1 VSNDPKTAL
10 ITGGAQRIGQALV
23 NHFHDLG
30 WRVIIHYHTSRDAA
44 DQLTQRLNS
53 KRQDSARAFSAD
65 LGTIEQIEALAKAVT
80 DLEWPLDLVIHNA
93 AQFSPTPLST
103 TTESSWEHLMSTNL
117 KAPFFLTQALLNM
130 LSARANLIFLCDI
143 FGDRPLPNYSVY
155 SATKAGLAM
164 MTRSLALDLAPAHRV
179 NGIALGAILPP
190 SIAASAEPYVPQDAL
205 QSSAAIEESALLDS
219 ILARVPLASIGSP
232 VHIAE
237 VAEFLA
243 SSDYITGQII
253 PVDGGRRVG

>member
-1 VSNDPKTAL
+1 MSNDPKTAL

-30 WRVIIHYHTSRDAA
+30 WRVIIHYHTSSDAA
-44 DQLTQRLNS
+44 DQLTQRLNG

-65 LGTIEQIEALAKAVT
+65 LGTIDQIEALAKAVT
-80 DLEWPLDLVIHNA
+80 NLKWPLDLVIHNA

-117 KAPFFLTQALLNM
+117 KAPFFLTQALLKV

-143 FGDRPLPNYSVY
+143 FGDRPLPNYSGY

-190 SIAASAEPYVPQDAL
+190 SIAASAENDGPQDAPH
-205 QSSAAIEESALLDS
+205 SSAALEESALLDS
-219 ILARVPLASIGSP
+219 ILARVPLATIGSP
-232 VHIAE
+232 AHIAE

-243 SSDYITGQII
+243 STDYITGQII

>member
-1 VSNDPKTAL
+1 MSNSQKTAL

-44 DQLTQRLNS
+44 DQLTQQLND

-65 LGTIEQIEALAKAVT
+65 LGTIDQIEALAKAVT
-80 DLEWPLDLVIHNA
+80 DLKWPLDLVIHNA
-93 AQFSPTPLST
+93 AQFLPTPLST

-117 KAPFFLTQALLNM
+117 KAPFFLTQALMNM

-164 MTRSLALDLAPAHRV
+164 MTRSFALDLAPAHRV

-190 SIAASAEPYVPQDAL
+190 SIAASAEKDGPQDAP
-205 QSSAAIEESALLDS
+205 QSSAALEESALLDS
-219 ILARVPLASIGSP
+219 ILARVPLATIGSP
-232 VHIAE
+232 AHIAE

-243 SSDYITGQII
+243 STDYITGQII

>member
-1 VSNDPKTAL
+1 MSHYQKTAL

-23 NHFHDLG
+23 NHFHGLG
-30 WRVIIHYHTSRDAA
+30 WRIIIHYHTSSDAA
-44 DQLTQRLNS
+44 DQLTQWLNS
-53 KRQDSARAFSAD
+53 ERQDSANAFSAD
-65 LGTIEQIEALAKAVT
+65 LGSMDDIKVLANAVT
-80 DLEWPLDLVIHNA
+80 DLGWPLDLVIHNA

-103 TTESSWEHLMSTNL
+103 TTESSWEHLMRTNL
-117 KAPFFLTQALLNM
+117 NAPFFLTQALLNV
-130 LSARANLIFLCDI
+130 LSARANLIFLCDV

-164 MTRSLALDLAPAHRV
+164 MTRSLALDLAPVHRV

-190 SIAASAEPYVPQDAL
+190 SIAASAEPYVPQDDP
-205 QSSAAIEESALLDS
+205 QSSAALEEFALLDS
-219 ILARVPLASIGSP
+219 ILARVPLATTGSP

-253 PVDGGRRVG
+253 PVDGGRGVG

>member
-1 VSNDPKTAL
+1 MSHYQKTVL
-10 ITGGAQRIGQALV
+10 ITGGAQRIGKALV
-23 NHFHDLG
+23 NHFHGLG
-30 WRVIIHYHTSRDAA
+30 WRIIIHYHTSSDAA

-53 KRQDSARAFSAD
+53 ERQDSANAFSAD
-65 LGTIEQIEALAKAVT
+65 LGSTDDIKALANAVT
-80 DLEWPLDLVIHNA
+80 DLGWQLDLVIHNA

-117 KAPFFLTQALLNM
+117 KAPFFLTQALLNV
-130 LSARANLIFLCDI
+130 LSTGANLIFLCDI

-155 SATKAGLAM
+155 SATKAGLAI

-190 SIAASAEPYVPQDAL
+190 SIAASTESGISEDVP
-205 QSSAAIEESALLDS
+205 QSSAALEESALLDS
-219 ILARVPLASIGSP
+219 ILARVPLATIGSP

>member
-1 VSNDPKTAL
+1 MSNDQKTAL

-30 WRVIIHYHTSRDAA
+30 WRVIIHYHTSSDAA
-44 DQLTQRLNS
+44 DQLTQRLNG

-65 LGTIEQIEALAKAVT
+65 LGTIDQIEALAKAVT
-80 DLEWPLDLVIHNA
+80 NLKWPLDLVIHNA

-117 KAPFFLTQALLNM
+117 KAPFFLTQALLKV

-190 SIAASAEPYVPQDAL
+190 SIATSAEPCVPQDAP
-205 QSSAAIEESALLDS
+205 QSSAALEESALLDS
-219 ILARVPLASIGSP
+219 ILARVPLATIGSP

>member
-1 VSNDPKTAL
+1 MSNDPKTAL

-30 WRVIIHYHTSRDAA
+30 WRVIIHYHTSSDAA
-44 DQLTQRLNS
+44 DQLTQRLNG

-65 LGTIEQIEALAKAVT
+65 LGTIDQIEALAKAVT

-117 KAPFFLTQALLNM
+117 KAPFFLTQALLNV

-190 SIAASAEPYVPQDAL
+190 SIAASAEDDGPQDAL
-205 QSSAAIEESALLDS
+205 NPAQRSRNLHSLIRFWLACRLQPSVARSTSPKSRSFLRALTTLLGRSS
-219 ILARVPLASIGSP
+219 
-232 VHIAE
+232 
-237 VAEFLA
+237 
-243 SSDYITGQII
+243 QWM
-253 PVDGGRRVG
+253 VDAG

>member
-1 VSNDPKTAL
+1 MSHYQKTVL
-10 ITGGAQRIGQALV
+10 ITGGAQRIGKALV
-23 NHFHDLG
+23 NHFHGLG
-30 WRVIIHYHTSRDAA
+30 WRIIIHYHTSSDAA

-53 KRQDSARAFSAD
+53 ERQDSANAFSAD
-65 LGTIEQIEALAKAVT
+65 LGSTDDIKALANAVT
-80 DLEWPLDLVIHNA
+80 DLGWQLDLVIHNA

-117 KAPFFLTQALLNM
+117 KAPFFLTQALLNV
-130 LSARANLIFLCDI
+130 LSTGANLIFLCDI

-190 SIAASAEPYVPQDAL
+190 SIAASTESGISEDVPQP
-205 QSSAAIEESALLDS
+205 SAALEESALLDS
-219 ILARVPLASIGSP
+219 ILARVPLATIGSP

>member
-1 VSNDPKTAL
+1 MSHYQKTVL
-10 ITGGAQRIGQALV
+10 ITGGAQRIGKALV
-23 NHFHDLG
+23 NHFHGLG
-30 WRVIIHYHTSRDAA
+30 WRIIIHYHTSSDAA
-44 DQLTQRLNS
+44 DQLTHRLNS
-53 KRQDSARAFSAD
+53 ERQDSANAFSAD
-65 LGTIEQIEALAKAVT
+65 LGSTDDIKALANAVT
-80 DLEWPLDLVIHNA
+80 DLGWQLDLVIHNA

-117 KAPFFLTQALLNM
+117 KAPFFLTQALLNV
-130 LSARANLIFLCDI
+130 LSTGANLIFLCDI

-190 SIAASAEPYVPQDAL
+190 SIAASTESGISEDVPQP
-205 QSSAAIEESALLDS
+205 SAALEESALLDS
-219 ILARVPLASIGSP
+219 ILARVPLATIGSP

>member
-1 VSNDPKTAL
+1 MSNDQKTAL

-30 WRVIIHYHTSRDAA
+30 WRVIIHYHTSSDAA

-53 KRQDSARAFSAD
+53 ERQDSANAFSAD
-65 LGTIEQIEALAKAVT
+65 LGSTDDIKALANAVT
-80 DLEWPLDLVIHNA
+80 DLGWQLDLVIHNA
-93 AQFSPTPLST
+93 AQFSPTPLGT

-117 KAPFFLTQALLNM
+117 KAPFFLTQALMNM

-190 SIAASAEPYVPQDAL
+190 SIAASAKKDGPQDAP
-205 QSSAAIEESALLDS
+205 QSSAALEESALLDS
-219 ILARVPLASIGSP
+219 ILARVPLATIGNP
-232 VHIAE
+232 AHIAE

-243 SSDYITGQII
+243 STDYITGQII

>member
-1 VSNDPKTAL
+1 
-10 ITGGAQRIGQALV
+10 
-23 NHFHDLG
+23 
-30 WRVIIHYHTSRDAA
+30 
-44 DQLTQRLNS
+44 
-53 KRQDSARAFSAD
+53 
-65 LGTIEQIEALAKAVT
+65 
-80 DLEWPLDLVIHNA
+80 
-93 AQFSPTPLST
+93 
-103 TTESSWEHLMSTNL
+103 
-117 KAPFFLTQALLNM
+117 
-130 LSARANLIFLCDI
+130 
-143 FGDRPLPNYSVY
+143 
-155 SATKAGLAM
+155 M

-190 SIAASAEPYVPQDAL
+190 SIAASAELCTAGRP
-205 QSSAAIEESALLDS
+205 QSSAALEESALLDS

>member
-1 VSNDPKTAL
+1 MSNDPKTAL

-30 WRVIIHYHTSRDAA
+30 WRVIIHYHTSSDAA
-44 DQLTQRLNS
+44 DQLTQQLND
-53 KRQDSARAFSAD
+53 KRQNSARAFSAD
-65 LGTIEQIEALAKAVT
+65 LGTIDQIEALAKAVT
-80 DLEWPLDLVIHNA
+80 NLKWPLDLVIHNA

-117 KAPFFLTQALLNM
+117 KAPFFLTQALLNV
-130 LSARANLIFLCDI
+130 LSTGANLIFLCDI

-190 SIAASAEPYVPQDAL
+190 SIAASAENDGPQDAP
-205 QSSAAIEESALLDS
+205 QSSAALEESALLDS
-219 ILARVPLASIGSP
+219 ILARVPLATIGSP

>member
-1 VSNDPKTAL
+1 MSNSQKTAL

-53 KRQDSARAFSAD
+53 KRQDSARAISAD
-65 LGTIEQIEALAKAVT
+65 LGTIDQIEALAKAVT
-80 DLEWPLDLVIHNA
+80 DLKWPLDLVIHNA

-117 KAPFFLTQALLNM
+117 KAPFFLTQALMNM

-190 SIAASAEPYVPQDAL
+190 SIAASAEKDGPQDAP
-205 QSSAAIEESALLDS
+205 QSSAALEESALLDS
-219 ILARVPLASIGSP
+219 ILARVPLATIGSP

>member
-1 VSNDPKTAL
+1 MSHYQKTVL
-10 ITGGAQRIGQALV
+10 ITGGAQRIGKTLV
-23 NHFHDLG
+23 NHFHGLG
-30 WRVIIHYHTSRDAA
+30 WRIIIHYHTSGDAA
-44 DQLTQRLNS
+44 DRLTQRLNS
-53 KRQDSARAFSAD
+53 ERQDSASAFSAD
-65 LGTIEQIEALAKAVT
+65 LGSTDDIKALANAVT
-80 DLEWPLDLVIHNA
+80 DLGWQLDLVIHNA

-117 KAPFFLTQALLNM
+117 KAPFFLTQALLNV
-130 LSARANLIFLCDI
+130 LSTGANLIFLCDI

-190 SIAASAEPYVPQDAL
+190 SIAASAEPYVPQDAP
-205 QSSAAIEESALLDS
+205 QSSAALEESALLDS

>member
-1 VSNDPKTAL
+1 MSHYQKTAL

-23 NHFHDLG
+23 NHFHGLG
-30 WRVIIHYHTSRDAA
+30 WRIIIHYHTSSDAA
-44 DQLTQRLNS
+44 DQLTQRLANE
-53 KRQDSARAFSAD
+53 RQDSANAFSAD
-65 LGTIEQIEALAKAVT
+65 LSSMDDIKYLANAVT
-80 DLEWPLDLVIHNA
+80 DLGWPLDLVIHNA

-117 KAPFFLTQALLNM
+117 KAPFFITQALLNV

-190 SIAASAEPYVPQDAL
+190 SIAASAEPYAQQDAP
-205 QSSAAIEESALLDS
+205 QSSAALEESALLDS
-219 ILARVPLASIGSP
+219 ILARVPLAKMGSP

-243 SSDYITGQII
+243 NSTYITGQII

>member
-1 VSNDPKTAL
+1 MSHYQKTVL
-10 ITGGAQRIGQALV
+10 ITGGAQRIGKALV
-23 NHFHDLG
+23 NHFHGLG
-30 WRVIIHYHTSRDAA
+30 WRVIIHYHTSSDAA
-44 DQLTQRLNS
+44 DQLTQRLNG

-65 LGTIEQIEALAKAVT
+65 LGAVDQIEALAKAVT

-103 TTESSWEHLMSTNL
+103 TTESSWEHLLSTNL
-117 KAPFFLTQALLNM
+117 KAPFFLTQALLNV

-190 SIAASAEPYVPQDAL
+190 SIAKAESGVPQDAP
-205 QSSAAIEESALLDS
+205 QSSAALEESALLDS
-219 ILARVPLASIGSP
+219 ILARVPLATIGSP

>member
-1 VSNDPKTAL
+1 MSNDPKTAL

-30 WRVIIHYHTSRDAA
+30 WRVIIHYHTSSDAA
-44 DQLTQRLNS
+44 DQLTQRLNG
-53 KRQDSARAFSAD
+53 KRQDSAHAFSAD
-65 LGTIEQIEALAKAVT
+65 LGTIDQIEAFAKAVT
-80 DLEWPLDLVIHNA
+80 NLKWPLDLVIHNA

-190 SIAASAEPYVPQDAL
+190 SIAASAEDDGPQDAP
-205 QSSAAIEESALLDS
+205 QSSAALEESALLDS
-219 ILARVPLASIGSP
+219 ILARVPLATIGSP
-232 VHIAE
+232 THIAE

-243 SSDYITGQII
+243 STDYITGQII

>member
-1 VSNDPKTAL
+1 MSNDPKTAL

-30 WRVIIHYHTSRDAA
+30 WRVIIHYHASRDAA
-44 DQLTQRLNS
+44 DQLTQRLNG

-65 LGTIEQIEALAKAVT
+65 LGTIDQIEALAKAVT

-190 SIAASAEPYVPQDAL
+190 SIAASAENDGPQDAP
-205 QSSAAIEESALLDS
+205 QSSAALEESALLDS

-243 SSDYITGQII
+243 SSAYITGQII

>member
-1 VSNDPKTAL
+1 
-10 ITGGAQRIGQALV
+10 
-23 NHFHDLG
+23 
-30 WRVIIHYHTSRDAA
+30 
-44 DQLTQRLNS
+44 
-53 KRQDSARAFSAD
+53 
-65 LGTIEQIEALAKAVT
+65 
-80 DLEWPLDLVIHNA
+80 
-93 AQFSPTPLST
+93 
-103 TTESSWEHLMSTNL
+103 MSTNL

-190 SIAASAEPYVPQDAL
+190 SIAASAENDGPQDAP
-205 QSSAAIEESALLDS
+205 QSSAALEESALLDS

>member
-1 VSNDPKTAL
+1 MSNDQKTAL

-30 WRVIIHYHTSRDAA
+30 WRVIIHYHTSSDAA
-44 DQLTQRLNS
+44 DQLTQRLNG

-65 LGTIEQIEALAKAVT
+65 LGAVDQIEALAKAVT

-117 KAPFFLTQALLNM
+117 KAPFFLTQALMNM

-190 SIAASAEPYVPQDAL
+190 SIAASAEDDGPQDAP
-205 QSSAAIEESALLDS
+205 QSSAALEESALLDS
-219 ILARVPLASIGSP
+219 ILARVPLATIGNP
-232 VHIAE
+232 AHIAE

-243 SSDYITGQII
+243 STDYITGQII

>member
-1 VSNDPKTAL
+1 MSNDPKTAL

-44 DQLTQRLNS
+44 DQLTQQLND

-65 LGTIEQIEALAKAVT
+65 LGTIDQIEALAKAVT
-80 DLEWPLDLVIHNA
+80 DLKWPLDLVIHNA
-93 AQFSPTPLST
+93 AQFLPTPLST

-117 KAPFFLTQALLNM
+117 KAPFFLTQALMNM

-190 SIAASAEPYVPQDAL
+190 SIAASAEKDGPQDAP
-205 QSSAAIEESALLDS
+205 QSSAALEESALLDS
-219 ILARVPLASIGSP
+219 ILARVPLATIGSP

-243 SSDYITGQII
+243 SSNYITGQII

>member
-1 VSNDPKTAL
+1 MSNDQKTAL

-30 WRVIIHYHTSRDAA
+30 WRVIIHYHTSSDAA
-44 DQLTQRLNS
+44 DQLTQRLNG

-65 LGTIEQIEALAKAVT
+65 LGAVDQIEALAKAVT

-103 TTESSWEHLMSTNL
+103 TTESSWEQLMSTNL
-117 KAPFFLTQALLNM
+117 KAPFFLTQALLNV

-190 SIAASAEPYVPQDAL
+190 SIAASAEKDGPQDAP
-205 QSSAAIEESALLDS
+205 QSSAALEESALLDS
-219 ILARVPLASIGSP
+219 ILARVPLATIGSP

>member
-1 VSNDPKTAL
+1 MSSHQRTAL
-10 ITGGAQRIGQALV
+10 ITGGAQRIGRVLV

-44 DQLTQRLNS
+44 DQLTQRLNG
-53 KRQDSARAFSAD
+53 KRQDSARALSAD
-65 LGTIEQIEALAKAVT
+65 LGTIDQIEALAKAVT
-80 DLEWPLDLVIHNA
+80 DLEWPLDLVVHNA

-103 TTESSWEHLMSTNL
+103 TTESSWEQLMSTNL
-117 KAPFFLTQALLNM
+117 KAPFFLTQALLNV

-190 SIAASAEPYVPQDAL
+190 SIAASAEPYVPQDAP
-205 QSSAAIEESALLDS
+205 QSSAALEESALLDS
-219 ILARVPLASIGSP
+219 ILARVPLATIGSP

>member
-1 VSNDPKTAL
+1 MSNDPKTAL

-30 WRVIIHYHTSRDAA
+30 WRVIIHYHTSSDAA
-44 DQLTQRLNS
+44 DQLTQRLNG

-65 LGTIEQIEALAKAVT
+65 LGTIDQIEALAKAVT
-80 DLEWPLDLVIHNA
+80 NLKWPLDLVIHNA

-117 KAPFFLTQALLNM
+117 KAPFFLTQALLNV
-130 LSARANLIFLCDI
+130 LSTGANLIFLCDI

-190 SIAASAEPYVPQDAL
+190 SIAASAENDGPQDAP
-205 QSSAAIEESALLDS
+205 QSSAALEESALLDS

>member
-1 VSNDPKTAL
+1 MSNDPKTAL

-30 WRVIIHYHTSRDAA
+30 WRVIIHYHTSSDAA
-44 DQLTQRLNS
+44 DQLTQRLNG

-65 LGTIEQIEALAKAVT
+65 LGTIDQIEALAKAVT
-80 DLEWPLDLVIHNA
+80 NLKWPLDLVIHNA

-190 SIAASAEPYVPQDAL
+190 SIAASAENDGPQDAP
-205 QSSAAIEESALLDS
+205 QSSAALEESALLDS
-219 ILARVPLASIGSP
+219 ILARVPLATIGSP
-232 VHIAE
+232 AHIAE

-243 SSDYITGQII
+243 STDYITGQII

>member
-1 VSNDPKTAL
+1 
-10 ITGGAQRIGQALV
+10 
-23 NHFHDLG
+23 
-30 WRVIIHYHTSRDAA
+30 
-44 DQLTQRLNS
+44 
-53 KRQDSARAFSAD
+53 
-65 LGTIEQIEALAKAVT
+65 
-80 DLEWPLDLVIHNA
+80 
-93 AQFSPTPLST
+93 
-103 TTESSWEHLMSTNL
+103 MSTNL
-117 KAPFFLTQALLNM
+117 KAPFFLTQALLNV
-130 LSARANLIFLCDI
+130 LSTRANLIFLCDI

-190 SIAASAEPYVPQDAL
+190 SIAASAEPYVPQDAP
-205 QSSAAIEESALLDS
+205 QSSAALEESALLDS
-219 ILARVPLASIGSP
+219 ILARVPLATIGSP

>member
-1 VSNDPKTAL
+1 MSNHQRTAL
-10 ITGGAQRIGQALV
+10 ITGGAQRIGRVLV

-30 WRVIIHYHTSRDAA
+30 WRVIIHYHASRDAA
-44 DQLTQRLNS
+44 DQLTQRLNG

-65 LGTIEQIEALAKAVT
+65 LGTIDQIEALAKAVT

-103 TTESSWEHLMSTNL
+103 TTESSWEQLMSTNL
-117 KAPFFLTQALLNM
+117 KAPFFLTQALLNV

-190 SIAASAEPYVPQDAL
+190 SIAASAENDGPQDAP
-205 QSSAAIEESALLDS
+205 QSSAALEESALLDS
-219 ILARVPLASIGSP
+219 ILARVPLATIGSP
-232 VHIAE
+232 AHIAE

-243 SSDYITGQII
+243 STDYITGQII

>member
-23 NHFHDLG
+23 NHFHDLD
-30 WRVIIHYHTSRDAA
+30 WRVIIHYHTSSDAA
-44 DQLTQRLNS
+44 DQLTRQLNG

-65 LGTIEQIEALAKAVT
+65 LGTIDQIEALAKAVT
-80 DLEWPLDLVIHNA
+80 DLKWPLDLVIHNA

-117 KAPFFLTQALLNM
+117 KAPFFLTQALLKV
-130 LSARANLIFLCDI
+130 LSPRANLIFLCDI

-190 SIAASAEPYVPQDAL
+190 SIAASAEPCVPQDVP

-219 ILARVPLASIGSP
+219 ILARVPLATIGSP

>member
-1 VSNDPKTAL
+1 M
-10 ITGGAQRIGQALV
+10 

-53 KRQDSARAFSAD
+53 KRQDSARAISAD
-65 LGTIEQIEALAKAVT
+65 LGTIDQIEALAKAVT
-80 DLEWPLDLVIHNA
+80 DLKWPLDLVIHNA
-93 AQFSPTPLST
+93 AQFSPTPLGT

-117 KAPFFLTQALLNM
+117 KAPFFLTQALMNM

-190 SIAASAEPYVPQDAL
+190 SIAASAEKDGPQDAP
-205 QSSAAIEESALLDS
+205 QSSAALEESALLDS
-219 ILARVPLASIGSP
+219 ILARVPLATIGNP
-232 VHIAE
+232 AHIAE

-243 SSDYITGQII
+243 STDYITGQII
-253 PVDGGRRVG
+253 PVDGGRRVS

>member
-1 VSNDPKTAL
+1 MSHYQKTVL
-10 ITGGAQRIGQALV
+10 ITGGAQRIGKALV
-23 NHFHDLG
+23 NHFHGLG
-30 WRVIIHYHTSRDAA
+30 WRIIIHYHTSSDAA

-53 KRQDSARAFSAD
+53 ERQDSANAFSAD
-65 LGTIEQIEALAKAVT
+65 LGSTDDIKALANAVT
-80 DLEWPLDLVIHNA
+80 DLGWQLDLVIHNA

-117 KAPFFLTQALLNM
+117 KAPFFLTQALLNV
-130 LSARANLIFLCDI
+130 LSTGANLIFLCDI

-190 SIAASAEPYVPQDAL
+190 SIAKAESGVPQDAP
-205 QSSAAIEESALLDS
+205 QSSAALGESALLDS
-219 ILARVPLASIGSP
+219 ILARVPLATIGSP

>member
-1 VSNDPKTAL
+1 MSYNQKTAL
-10 ITGGAQRIGQALV
+10 ITGGALRIGRVLV
-23 NHFHDLG
+23 NHFHGLG

-53 KRQDSARAFSAD
+53 ERRDSARAFSAD
-65 LGTIEQIEALAKAVT
+65 LGTMDEIKALANAIT
-80 DLEWPLDLVIHNA
+80 DLGWALDLVIHNA
-93 AQFSPTPLST
+93 AQFSPTPLSD
-103 TTESSWEHLMSTNL
+103 TTETSWEHLMSANL
-117 KAPFFLTQALLNM
+117 KAPFFLTQALLSV

-190 SIAASAEPYVPQDAL
+190 QIAASAESGVSPDVPG
-205 QSSAAIEESALLDS
+205 SSATLKDSALLDS
-219 ILARVPLASIGSP
+219 ILARVPLAKMGNP

-243 SSDYITGQII
+243 NSAYITGQII
-253 PVDGGRRVG
+253 PVDGGRRLG

>member
-1 VSNDPKTAL
+1 MSHYQKTVL
-10 ITGGAQRIGQALV
+10 ITGGAQRIGKALV
-23 NHFHDLG
+23 NHFHGLG
-30 WRVIIHYHTSRDAA
+30 WRIIIHYHASSDAA

-53 KRQDSARAFSAD
+53 ERQDSANAFSAD
-65 LGTIEQIEALAKAVT
+65 LGSTDDIKALANAVT
-80 DLEWPLDLVIHNA
+80 DLGWQLDLVIHNA

-117 KAPFFLTQALLNM
+117 KAPFFLTQALLNV
-130 LSARANLIFLCDI
+130 LSTGANLIFLCDI

-190 SIAASAEPYVPQDAL
+190 SIAASAEPYVPQDAP
-205 QSSAAIEESALLDS
+205 QSSAALEESALVDS
-219 ILARVPLASIGSP
+219 ILARAPLATIGSP

>member
-1 VSNDPKTAL
+1 MSNDPKTAL

-30 WRVIIHYHTSRDAA
+30 WRVIIHYHTSSDAA
-44 DQLTQRLNS
+44 DQLTQRLNG

-65 LGTIEQIEALAKAVT
+65 LGTIDQIEALAKAVT

-117 KAPFFLTQALLNM
+117 KAPFFLTQALMNM

-190 SIAASAEPYVPQDAL
+190 SRAASAENDGPQDAP
-205 QSSAAIEESALLDS
+205 QSSAALEESALLDS
-219 ILARVPLASIGSP
+219 ILARVPLATIGSP

-243 SSDYITGQII
+243 NSDYITGQII